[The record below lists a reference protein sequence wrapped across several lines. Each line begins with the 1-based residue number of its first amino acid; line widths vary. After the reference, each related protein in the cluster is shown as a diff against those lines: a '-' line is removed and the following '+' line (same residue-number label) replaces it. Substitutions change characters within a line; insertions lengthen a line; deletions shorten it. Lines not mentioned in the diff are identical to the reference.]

1 MHVKLH
7 SSCKLKHPSLMLQIY
22 RTENFVTRVFTT
34 PQRSKSYCLARH
46 SHLIWAQRIASV

>member
-7 SSCKLKHPSLMLQIY
+7 SWCKLKHPSLMLQIY